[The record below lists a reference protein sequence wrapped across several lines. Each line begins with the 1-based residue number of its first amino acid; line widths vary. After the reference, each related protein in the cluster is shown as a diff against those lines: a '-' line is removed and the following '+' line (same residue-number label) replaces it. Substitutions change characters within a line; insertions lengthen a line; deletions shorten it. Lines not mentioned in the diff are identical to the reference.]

1 LEDLAEEGT
10 TRYQKLSSQLQGPFE
25 EERRAGAICRPDAG
39 GGWSQITEHYVEG
52 GGKMLEVGGLQ
63 SKDVGLEYLNVGRQF
78 QSHGTEVHAH
88 HETAVANG
96 ASTVLEPR
104 ARMAPEIQDALAGP
118 KEPDTAVDFLK
129 FVHRASRKPL
139 FLCPLKVVVLRL
151 PSIHG
156 SPARLVV
163 QGSCNIEEK
172 RL

>member
-1 LEDLAEEGT
+1 LKYLAEEGT
-10 TRYQKLSSQLQGPFE
+10 TRHQKLSSQLQGAFE
-25 EERRAGAICRPDAG
+25 EERRASTICRPDAG
-39 GGWSQITEHYVEG
+39 GGWGQIAEHHVKG

-63 SKDVGLEYLNVGRQF
+63 SKDVGLEHMNVGRQF
-78 QSHGTEVHAH
+78 QSHGTEIHAH

-139 FLCPLKVVVLRL
+139 LLCPLKVVVLRL